1 MIYFTIDNW
10 SIWDLDE
17 NLKTDHINIYRGKAN
32 PSDLPAMTKRRMPP
46 LARAM
51 YCLQNTMSDAYLP
64 TIYASKHAEL
74 SRTIGLIRQFG
85 SELSP
90 LHFSMSVN
98 NSIPGLLSVIEKNK
112 QPYTVIDSLS
122 GIIEMAVFEAYSWLT
137 KYDKVRVIYFEEKT
151 QELIRNSFPVNDTA
165 LVLAMDISKGKKWSL
180 SSNKQQSVAKDF
192 TDGEGYA
199 QLLSGQLNRLLSKS
213 QRLEWLWQ
221 RH

>member
-1 MIYFTIDNW
+1 MISFTIENW
-10 SIWDLDE
+10 AIWDLDE
-17 NLKTDHINIYRGKAN
+17 NLEISHENIYRGKAN
-32 PSDLPAMTKRRMPP
+32 PSALSAMTKRRMPP

-51 YCLQNTMSDAYLP
+51 YCLQTTMSDAFLP

-122 GIIEMAVFEAYSWLT
+122 GVLEMAVFEACSWLT
-137 KYDKVRVIYFEEKT
+137 KHYKVRIIYFEEKT
-151 QELIRNSFPVNDTA
+151 QEFIRNSFPVNDM
-165 LVLAMDISKGKKWSL
+165 AMVIAIDISKGKDWSL
-180 SSNKQQSVAKDF
+180 SSNKQQSAAKDLID
-192 TDGEGYA
+192 TTGYVRLLTGEID
-199 QLLSGQLNRLLSKS
+199 QLLTQS

-221 RH
+221 KH